1 MPEEESSGTDLE
13 RLLDHLDDYTLNV
26 HNYQSIQNA
35 LEAENSIEIPVLEK
49 LLSICARDLKD
60 DMKNSVNMLNILATT
75 LKKIKTMQSLPD
87 LVPSAI
93 AVLNILKTTAL
104 FNKVEALKTLCFE
117 IIMSYPDE
125 TLICISVN
133 HSSEIMEL
141 LNLYCHQRIP
151 LEIRLQ
157 PINIIIKLLKIL
169 PPEKRTA
176 FVKEGISIWFS
187 KIVPTIV
194 SVTSST
200 PHVLEALELLT
211 DELVHIDYADNPQ
224 WRVVLECIYT
234 PQKYPAL
241 MKNLLEIDN
250 DDWHRLWIVFIKLL
264 KNQITKSTNTVG
276 SPINSML
283 PVVEMAFK
291 MDVTNRC
298 RAFSCWN
305 VLIDNFSTETNEVYI
320 NKRIKLLIIPL
331 TSNNAKVEETAIAKL
346 KTWWHLMSRFYTRMD
361 KFSDMI
367 LIPFLHF
374 CFGKPVASDKPMII
388 PGMISEATKVQVV
401 QAFINII
408 GHADCDGCVALPK
421 LKGKLISTKLLVS
434 HWKDWIHALNIVIP
448 FCAESN
454 EFTEQHIKCFWKSFI
469 MTIGELAENNIRRD
483 VFNEVLGLM
492 KKLTVGCHD
501 SLAEI
506 ILNNLI
512 LILFDKD
519 DKIKPLLKSK
529 DEQNAPIHKIITII
543 LKLPLSNLEN
553 RHLVVQNFKVLC
565 RFLVEE
571 AFKTSSHTI
580 ECILKYLPP
589 NGFLLWIA
597 LADTMSELLYTSCPR
612 MLCRMLLWPFQI
624 MDIFVNE
631 QLATTAWLKMYKCVY
646 PSLNMTNINED
657 IIKTLEVYNSDK
669 SSTMTILN
677 VAILMLNQK
686 IQAGDDSD
694 FIKEAEFL
702 LKIMGKLELSN
713 ITSIFASLAEVIVLM
728 LKKLCQNTNI
738 KAAKSAISIIAI
750 ILKMCPQ
757 TSNDCVNEED
767 YLNQLD
773 SIFNSLESVLKEET
787 YSKLKSIL
795 VDPLK
800 NCASYF
806 KNRQVLR
813 SHVLTIFKNVA
824 SNDENIEITVK
835 DLIKV
840 FEEDENIPN
849 QDTENGL
856 LKQSVDKINFTTP
869 SSKTIAKKQ
878 KKKEVNSV
886 NTVTENGEEYIVVKS
901 SWKFNPRKL
910 TDNQKEK
917 FQRKREDI
925 PALYQDLSQSQDE
938 FKLTTWKTD
947 SQDTT
952 TTTSKST
959 SEQGKEDVSS
969 ILKNMPSSEFVPKI
983 LENIMGKDKV
993 ENDQKGTLTKEN
1005 SPSDTGTDINKQE
1018 VKKDETN
1025 KQQLTV
1031 RDTKSPRL
1039 ALKDRVFRNVRNL
1052 IEKSNLSKEANE
1064 VNSILPENGSKT
1076 PVMKAKPPANLTNS
1090 APTLICVDRP
1100 SRVKRKPK
1108 KFDDL
1113 EAFSLKK
1120 RRHSSG
1126 QNDSPS
1132 DSELIESNTPP
1143 TNILNDPT
1151 KEPEIPKVDE
1161 KESTEINDKKLQI
1174 NLKEANASD
1183 KEINTEETLNQTN
1196 ISICEDKNDA
1206 NDKTSESDNKQ
1217 NEEAQEEKAV
1227 DISNEKLMES
1237 PGDVDKD
1244 KNSQIN
1250 TPSADKNKLPDVQK
1264 SSKKSVTK
1272 KSRIEKELAI
1282 DMVEGHPFL
1291 KVQSEKRLTRK
1302 AISNSPRTRKSLSE
1316 KCTKK
1321 KLEMKTPKAD
1331 KKTKDKERSISI
1343 KETQNTNTEDT
1354 MASQDV
1360 IESSQDS
1367 TITTISVKSC
1377 KSIGKKVV
1385 DASLNS
1391 TKCDNETETQNLL
1404 EDSPNIG
1411 FSAHAESKDD
1421 IELPLNKTVDEKS
1434 LIDLTENMDT
1444 EPINVDDE
1452 VIIINDDDDQSI
1464 PVSIEDKSVEQN
1476 TQNTALAETQS
1487 LDPSIFINEE
1497 ENNVP
1502 KVNIVND
1509 KEAALKESSAENVI
1523 DNDVT
1528 NASLNAT
1535 SSEETKTMTDSVLA
1549 TIEKED
1555 SNAQLKDEEQRKQD
1569 FFNNTLEISPI
1580 KTLSPVRDKKSP
1592 SPETSSDY
1600 VVIKLSSPVQS
1611 NGEPFDK
1618 MESPEFF
1625 TEEKISPDK
1634 RDQSP
1639 PREEVSV
1646 TNTSPSSSLSLKKN
1660 RPQVRSGG
1668 RAAQMLGLCVPDRLQ
1683 TIMMSE
1689 KSLDG
1694 EEIKKS
1700 PSLNTSARRNLRILY
1715 NSSTGETNDNSD
1727 EQEDSE
1733 NFLKFKRNL
1742 PSTDCSPSGPILK
1755 RKLIDITDETTAS
1768 PASKRKRVSFHD
1780 PPVSTTICVKKY
1792 IEPGGVRSPQNSAIK
1807 RQERQLRSQL
1817 ATKSPKRLENVF
1829 KLDSVL
1835 TKAVES
1841 FTEPNVIVNTN
1852 EDSEM
1857 SSIEQTPIVQVIK
1870 TTDLNDTDPICS
1882 KLIDCKD
1889 PISNIAS
1896 ELSSPAM
1903 KVLLIKE
1910 FEGKINTVGDLAK
1923 LTELEI
1929 NRLCIKAPKV
1939 QVAEKVLNDYLKK
1952 IIQAE
1957 EEMSPTIEAAMNES
1971 SIVEDKLP
1979 IVMQTNDVVVEN
1991 IGMQTDVLDLS
2002 SDSTQTDS
2010 ILTNHSSS
2018 QTDESGNKTTAE
2030 IVTTCLSE
2038 RTDFITNL
2046 CEKMDE
2052 ASKKKIVDNLSYN
2065 ALTEVLMKKMTKSNS
2080 DVLLNKVIEQ
2090 KSTLEPSNKNNTDRR
2105 LSIVQDYLCERFDY
2119 KDLILF
2125 CSDLLKKVYEK
2136 P

>member
-104 FNKVEALKTLCFE
+104 FNKVEALKTLSFE

-169 PPEKRTA
+169 PPEKKTV

-194 SVTSST
+194 SVNSSM

-211 DELVHIDYADNPQ
+211 EELVYIDYADNPQ

-241 MKNLLEIDN
+241 MKNLLEIGNDN
-250 DDWHRLWIVFIKLL
+250 WHRLWIVFIKLL

-298 RAFSCWN
+298 RAFTCWN

-408 GHADCDGCVALPK
+408 GHAHCDGCVALPK

-448 FCAESN
+448 FCAESS

-483 VFNEVLGLM
+483 VFNEVLGLI

-501 SLAEI
+501 NLAEI

-519 DKIKPLLKSK
+519 DKIKPLLKAK
-529 DEQNAPIHKIITII
+529 DEQSAPIHKIITII

-565 RFLVEE
+565 IFLVEE

-597 LADTMSELLYTSCPR
+597 LADTTSELHYTSCPR

-624 MDIFVNE
+624 MDLFVNE
-631 QLATTAWLKMYKCVY
+631 QLATLAWLKMYKCVY
-646 PSLNMTNINED
+646 TSLHMTNINED
-657 IIKTLEVYNSDK
+657 IIKTLEVCDSDK
-669 SSTMTILN
+669 SSNTTILN
-677 VAILMLNQK
+677 VAIVMLNQK
-686 IQAGDDSD
+686 IQAGDDSE

-702 LKIMGKLELSN
+702 SKIMGKIDELN
-713 ITSIFASLAEVIVLM
+713 ITSIFPSLAEVIVL
-728 LKKLCQNTNI
+728 LLEKLCQNTNV
-738 KAAKSAISIIAI
+738 KAAKSAISIFAF
-750 ILKMCPQ
+750 ILKLCPQ
-757 TSNDCVNEED
+757 SSNDCVNEED
-767 YLNQLD
+767 FLSQLE
-773 SIFNSLESVLKEET
+773 SIFNALESVLKVEA
-787 YSKLKSIL
+787 YSKLKSVL
-795 VDPLK
+795 LDPLK
-800 NCASYF
+800 NCASYL
-806 KNRQVLR
+806 KNREVLR
-813 SHVLTIFKNVA
+813 GHVLTILKNVA
-824 SNDENIEITVK
+824 SNEENMEISVQ

-840 FEEDENIPN
+840 FEDEKVSKV
-849 QDTENGL
+849 DTENGL
-856 LKQSVDKINFTTP
+856 INQSLEKVNFTTP
-869 SSKTIAKKQ
+869 SSKTITKKH
-878 KKKEVNSV
+878 KKKEINSV
-886 NTVTENGEEYIVVKS
+886 NTVMENGEEYIVVKS

-952 TTTSKST
+952 TTTSKSA

-993 ENDQKGTLTKEN
+993 ENDQKSAPAKEN
-1005 SPSDTGTDINKQE
+1005 TETDINKQE
-1018 VKKDETN
+1018 TKKDETN

-1031 RDTKSPRL
+1031 KDTKSPRL

-1052 IEKSNLSKEANE
+1052 IEKSNLSKETNE
-1064 VNSILPENGSKT
+1064 VNSIVPENGSKT
-1076 PVMKAKPPANLTNS
+1076 PLMKVKPAVNLTNS

-1113 EAFSLKK
+1113 EAFSQKK

-1132 DSELIESNTPP
+1132 DSEIMENNTPP
-1143 TNILNDPT
+1143 NILNDPT

-1161 KESTEINDKKLQI
+1161 NQSTEISNHEIQIKLI
-1174 NLKEANASD
+1174 ESKPSD
-1183 KEINTEETLNQTN
+1183 KEINTDESLNQTN
-1196 ISICEDKNDA
+1196 ISISEDKNDVD
-1206 NDKTSESDNKQ
+1206 DKSSELDNKGK
-1217 NEEAQEEKAV
+1217 ETREDKPVDVPSEKFF
-1227 DISNEKLMES
+1227 ET
-1237 PGDVDKD
+1237 PGDVDNKD
-1244 KNSQIN
+1244 KNSQFN

-1302 AISNSPRTRKSLSE
+1302 AISHSPRTRKSLSE
-1316 KCTKK
+1316 KCNKK

-1331 KKTKDKERSISI
+1331 KKVKDKERSISI
-1343 KETQNTNTEDT
+1343 KETQNTNNEDT

-1385 DASLNS
+1385 DAILNS
-1391 TKCDNETETQNLL
+1391 TKCDNDTETQNLL
-1404 EDSPNIG
+1404 EDSSNTGYTSNI
-1411 FSAHAESKDD
+1411 ESKDD
-1421 IELPLNKTVDEKS
+1421 IELPLNKTVDEKC

-1444 EPINVDDE
+1444 EPINADDE

-1464 PVSIEDKSVEQN
+1464 PVSSEDKSFEQN

-1487 LDPSIFINEE
+1487 LDPSIFINEG
-1497 ENNVP
+1497 ENNAP
-1502 KVNIVND
+1502 RVNIVD
-1509 KEAALKESSAENVI
+1509 DTVESALKENSTENVI

-1528 NASLNAT
+1528 NASLNAI
-1535 SSEETKTMTDSVLA
+1535 SSEETKTMTESVLA
-1549 TIEKED
+1549 IIEKED
-1555 SNAQLKDEEQRKQD
+1555 SNAQLKDEEKRKQD

-1611 NGEPFDK
+1611 NGEPFEK

-1683 TIMMSE
+1683 TIMMSD

-1694 EEIKKS
+1694 EENKKS

-1841 FTEPNVIVNTN
+1841 FTEANVIVNTN

-1889 PISNIAS
+1889 LISNIAS

-1939 QVAEKVLNDYLKK
+1939 QVAEKVLSDYLKK
-1952 IIQAE
+1952 IQQVD

-1971 SIVEDKLP
+1971 SITENKLS
-1979 IVMQTNDVVVEN
+1979 IEMQTNEVVLEN

-2010 ILTNHSSS
+2010 ISTNHSSS
-2018 QTDESGNKTTAE
+2018 QTYESGNKTTEE
-2030 IVTTCLSE
+2030 IVTSCLSE
-2038 RTDFITNL
+2038 RTDFVTNL

-2052 ASKKKIVDNLSYN
+2052 ASKKKIVDNLSFN
-2065 ALTEVLMKKMTKSNS
+2065 ALTELLVNKMTKSNS

-2090 KSTLEPSNKNNTDRR
+2090 KSTLEPSNKNIKDRR
-2105 LSIVQDYLCERFDY
+2105 LSIVQDYLCERFES

-2136 P
+2136 PS

>member
-1 MPEEESSGTDLE
+1 MPEEESTGTDLE
-13 RLLDHLDDYTLNV
+13 RLLDNSDDYALNV

-35 LEAENSIEIPVLEK
+35 LEAENIIEIPVLEK
-49 LLSICARDLKD
+49 LLSICARNLKD
-60 DMKNSVNMLNILATT
+60 DLKNSVNVLNILATV

-93 AVLNILKTTAL
+93 AVFDILKTIAL

-125 TLICISVN
+125 TLIFISVN
-133 HSSEIMEL
+133 HSIKILEL
-141 LNLYCHQRIP
+141 INLYCHQRIP
-151 LEIRLQ
+151 IEIRLQ
-157 PINIIIKLLKIL
+157 PINMIIKLLKFSQ
-169 PPEKRTA
+169 PKEKA
-176 FVKEGISIWFS
+176 IFVKAGVGIWFS
-187 KIVPTIV
+187 KVIPVIVCMN
-194 SVTSST
+194 SSF
-200 PHVLEALELLT
+200 PHLLEALELLT
-211 DELVHIDYADNPQ
+211 EELLHIDYADNPH

-234 PQKYPAL
+234 PQKYPADI
-241 MKNLLEIDN
+241 KDLLETGN
-250 DDWHRLWIVFIKLL
+250 ENWHRLWIIFIKLL

-291 MDVTNRC
+291 MDITNRC
-298 RAFSCWN
+298 RAFACWN

-331 TSNNAKVEETAIAKL
+331 TSNNAKVEQTAIAKL
-346 KTWWHLMSRFYTRMD
+346 KTWWHLISRFYTKID
-361 KFSDMI
+361 KFTDLI

-374 CFGKPVASDKPMII
+374 CFGKPVALDKPMII
-388 PGMISEATKVQVV
+388 PGMISVATKVQVV

-408 GHADCDGCVALPK
+408 GHANCEGCVSLPK
-421 LKGKLISTKLLVS
+421 LKGKLLSTKLLVS
-434 HWKDWIHALNIVIP
+434 HWKDWIHALNIVIQI
-448 FCAESN
+448 CAESS
-454 EFTEQHIKCFWKSFI
+454 EFSEQHIKCFWKSFI

-483 VFNEVLGLM
+483 VFNEVLVLI
-492 KKLTVGCHD
+492 KKLTVGCND
-501 SLAEI
+501 NMAEI
-506 ILNNLI
+506 ILNNLV

-529 DEQNAPIHKIITII
+529 DEHNAPIHKLITII

-553 RHLVVQNFKVLC
+553 RHLVLQNFKALC

-571 AFKTSSHTI
+571 GLKTSSHTI
-580 ECILKYLPP
+580 ECILKYLPS

-597 LADTMSELLYTSCPR
+597 LADTISELHYTSSPR

-631 QLATTAWLKMYKCVY
+631 QLATSAWLNMYKCVY
-646 PSLNMTNINED
+646 SSLHMTNVNDD
-657 IIKTLEVYNSDK
+657 IIKTLDVYNGDK
-669 SSTMTILN
+669 SSNITILN
-677 VAILMLNQK
+677 VAIVILNQK
-686 IQAGDDSD
+686 IEAGDDLK
-694 FIKEAEFL
+694 FIQEAEFL
-702 LKIMGKLELSN
+702 LKIISKIDIFN
-713 ITSIFASLAEVIVLM
+713 DITSIFPSLVEVIILM
-728 LKKLCQNTNI
+728 LHNLCKKTNV
-738 KAAKSAISIIAI
+738 KTARSAVSIIDI
-750 ILKMCPQ
+750 ILKLYSQ
-757 TSNDCVNEED
+757 TSNDCVNGDVLKHLE
-767 YLNQLD
+767 
-773 SIFNSLESVLKEET
+773 SIFTSLEPVLKVQA
-787 YSKLKSIL
+787 YSKLKYVL
-795 VDPLK
+795 LDGLK
-800 NCASYF
+800 NCASHL
-806 KNRQVLR
+806 KNQQVLKD
-813 SHVLTIFKNVA
+813 HVLAIYKNVA
-824 SNDENIEITVK
+824 SNEVDIEINMK
-835 DLIKV
+835 ELIKV
-840 FEEDENIPN
+840 FEEDDKSNV
-849 QDTENGL
+849 DTENGL
-856 LKQSVDKINFTTP
+856 MNQSMDKVNFTTP
-869 SSKTIAKKQ
+869 SSKPITKKH
-878 KKKEVNSV
+878 KKKEANIV

-901 SWKFNPRKL
+901 NWKFNPRKL

-938 FKLTTWKTD
+938 FKLRTWKTD
-947 SQDTT
+947 SQDATS
-952 TTTSKST
+952 TTSKST
-959 SEQGKEDVSS
+959 SEQGNEDVSS
-969 ILKNMPSSEFVPKI
+969 ILKNIPSSEFVPKI
-983 LENIMGKDKV
+983 LENIMGKDTR
-993 ENDQKGTLTKEN
+993 ENDQRSTPAKEN
-1005 SPSDTGTDINKQE
+1005 TVTDINKE
-1018 VKKDETN
+1018 TKKDEIKKLQITTTA
-1025 KQQLTV
+1025 K
-1031 RDTKSPRL
+1031 DAKSPRL

-1052 IEKSNLSKEANE
+1052 IEKSNLSKEAND
-1064 VNSILPENGSKT
+1064 VNSIVPENVPKT
-1076 PVMKAKPPANLTNS
+1076 PSIKEKPPTNLTNS
-1090 APTLICVDRP
+1090 APTLICADRP

-1120 RRHSSG
+1120 RRHSCG

-1132 DSELIESNTPP
+1132 DNEITESNTPP
-1143 TNILNDPT
+1143 PYIIN
-1151 KEPEIPKVDE
+1151 EPKMPKVDE
-1161 KESTEINDKKLQI
+1161 EQSKGIKNQEIQIKLKES
-1174 NLKEANASD
+1174 NASD
-1183 KEINTEETLNQTN
+1183 KKINTDETLNQTN
-1196 ISICEDKNDA
+1196 LSICEDKNDV
-1206 NDKTSESDNKQ
+1206 DDNLSKLDQTQ
-1217 NEEAQEEKAV
+1217 NEETKEEKPV
-1227 DISNEKLMES
+1227 DVPSEKLT
-1237 PGDVDKD
+1237 DVDD
-1244 KNSQIN
+1244 KERNSQFN
-1250 TPSADKNKLPDVQK
+1250 TPSADKNKLQDLQK

-1316 KCTKK
+1316 KCNKN

-1331 KKTKDKERSISI
+1331 KKVKDKERSISI
-1343 KETQNTNTEDT
+1343 KETQNTNNEDT
-1354 MASQDV
+1354 IASQDV

-1367 TITTISVKSC
+1367 TITTISVKSS
-1377 KSIGKKVV
+1377 KNIGKKIA
-1385 DASLNS
+1385 DASLNTS
-1391 TKCDNETETQNLL
+1391 KCDSETETQNLL
-1404 EDSPNIG
+1404 EDSQNHGNTSII
-1411 FSAHAESKDD
+1411 ENKDD
-1421 IELPLNKTVDEKS
+1421 TELPLNKTVEEKC

-1444 EPINVDDE
+1444 ESINMDDD

-1464 PVSIEDKSVEQN
+1464 PVSTEDKSVEQN
-1476 TQNTALAETQS
+1476 TENTAVAETQS
-1487 LDPSIFINEE
+1487 LDTFIFINEQ
-1497 ENNVP
+1497 ENIAP
-1502 KVNIVND
+1502 IVNLVD
-1509 KEAALKESSAENVI
+1509 DTVETNSLNENSAGNVT

-1535 SSEETKTMTDSVLA
+1535 PNDETKTMSESVLT
-1549 TIEKED
+1549 TIEKDD
-1555 SNAQLKDEEQRKQD
+1555 SNTRLKDEEKRKQD

-1580 KTLSPVRDKKSP
+1580 KTMSPVRDKKSP

-1618 MESPEFF
+1618 VESPEFF
-1625 TEEKISPDK
+1625 TEEKVSPDK

-1646 TNTSPSSSLSLKKN
+1646 TNTSPSSCLSLKKN
-1660 RPQVRSGG
+1660 RPQMRSSG

-1689 KSLDG
+1689 KSLDS
-1694 EEIKKS
+1694 EENKKS

-1715 NSSTGETNDNSD
+1715 NSCSGEKHDNSD

-1755 RKLIDITDETTAS
+1755 RKLVDITDETTAS

-1807 RQERQLRSQL
+1807 RQERQLRTQL
-1817 ATKSPKRLENVF
+1817 AIKSPKRLENVF

-1841 FTEPNVIVNTN
+1841 FTESNVTANTN

-1889 PISNIAS
+1889 PISNVAS

-1910 FEGKINTVGDLAK
+1910 FEGKINTIGDLAK

-1939 QVAEKVLNDYLKK
+1939 QVAEKVLSDYLKK
-1952 IIQAE
+1952 IIQAD
-1957 EEMSPTIEAAMNES
+1957 EEMSTTIEAAMNES
-1971 SIVEDKLP
+1971 SITENKSVE
-1979 IVMQTNDVVVEN
+1979 MQTIEVGVEN
-1991 IGMQTDVLDLS
+1991 IGMQTDVLVLS

-2010 ILTNHSSS
+2010 ISTIHSSA
-2018 QTDESGNKTTAE
+2018 QTEESGNKTTAE
-2030 IVTTCLSE
+2030 IVTTCLSK
-2038 RTDFITNL
+2038 RSDFVATI

-2052 ASKKKIVDNLSYN
+2052 ASKKKIVDNLPFN
-2065 ALTEVLMKKMTKSNS
+2065 ALSEMLMNKMTKSNS
-2080 DVLLNKVIEQ
+2080 GVLLNKVIEQ
-2090 KSTLEPSNKNNTDRR
+2090 KSTLDQTSENKEDSR
-2105 LSIVQDYLCERFDY
+2105 LSIVQDYLCERFES

-2125 CSDLLKKVYEK
+2125 CSKLLKKVYEK

>member
-104 FNKVEALKTLCFE
+104 FNKVEALKTLSFE

-169 PPEKRTA
+169 PPEKKTV

-194 SVTSST
+194 SVNSSM

-211 DELVHIDYADNPQ
+211 EELVYIDYADNPQ

-241 MKNLLEIDN
+241 MKNLLEIGNDN
-250 DDWHRLWIVFIKLL
+250 WHRLWIVFIKLL

-298 RAFSCWN
+298 RAFTCWN

-408 GHADCDGCVALPK
+408 GHAHCDGCVALPK

-448 FCAESN
+448 FCAESS

-483 VFNEVLGLM
+483 VFNEVLGLI

-501 SLAEI
+501 NLAEI

-519 DKIKPLLKSK
+519 DKIKPLLKAK
-529 DEQNAPIHKIITII
+529 DEQSAPIHKIITII

-565 RFLVEE
+565 IFLVEE

-597 LADTMSELLYTSCPR
+597 LADTTSELHYTSCPR

-624 MDIFVNE
+624 MDLFVNE
-631 QLATTAWLKMYKCVY
+631 QLATLAWLKMYKCVY
-646 PSLNMTNINED
+646 TSLHMTNINED
-657 IIKTLEVYNSDK
+657 IIKTLEVCDSDK
-669 SSTMTILN
+669 SSNTTILN
-677 VAILMLNQK
+677 VAIVMLNQK
-686 IQAGDDSD
+686 IQAGDDSE

-702 LKIMGKLELSN
+702 SKIMGKIDELN
-713 ITSIFASLAEVIVLM
+713 ITSIFPSLAEVIVL
-728 LKKLCQNTNI
+728 LLEKLCQNTNV
-738 KAAKSAISIIAI
+738 KAAKSAISIFAF
-750 ILKMCPQ
+750 ILKLCPQ
-757 TSNDCVNEED
+757 SSNDCVNEED
-767 YLNQLD
+767 FLSQLE
-773 SIFNSLESVLKEET
+773 SIFNALESVLKVEA
-787 YSKLKSIL
+787 YSKLKSVL
-795 VDPLK
+795 LDPLK
-800 NCASYF
+800 NCASYL
-806 KNRQVLR
+806 KNREVLR
-813 SHVLTIFKNVA
+813 GHVLTILKNVA
-824 SNDENIEITVK
+824 SNEENMEISVQ

-840 FEEDENIPN
+840 FEDEKVSKV
-849 QDTENGL
+849 DTENGL
-856 LKQSVDKINFTTP
+856 INQSLEKVNFTTP
-869 SSKTIAKKQ
+869 SSKTITKKH
-878 KKKEVNSV
+878 KKKEINSV
-886 NTVTENGEEYIVVKS
+886 NTVMENGEEYIVVKS

-952 TTTSKST
+952 TTTSKSA

-993 ENDQKGTLTKEN
+993 ENDQKSAPAKEN
-1005 SPSDTGTDINKQE
+1005 SPSDSEIM
-1018 VKKDETN
+1018 
-1025 KQQLTV
+1025 
-1031 RDTKSPRL
+1031 
-1039 ALKDRVFRNVRNL
+1039 
-1052 IEKSNLSKEANE
+1052 
-1064 VNSILPENGSKT
+1064 EN
-1076 PVMKAKPPANLTNS
+1076 
-1090 APTLICVDRP
+1090 
-1100 SRVKRKPK
+1100 
-1108 KFDDL
+1108 
-1113 EAFSLKK
+1113 
-1120 RRHSSG
+1120 
-1126 QNDSPS
+1126 
-1132 DSELIESNTPP
+1132 NTPP
-1143 TNILNDPT
+1143 NILNDPT

-1161 KESTEINDKKLQI
+1161 NQSTEISNHEIQIKLI
-1174 NLKEANASD
+1174 ESKPSD
-1183 KEINTEETLNQTN
+1183 KEINTDESLNQTN
-1196 ISICEDKNDA
+1196 ISISEDKNDVD
-1206 NDKTSESDNKQ
+1206 DKSSELDNKGK
-1217 NEEAQEEKAV
+1217 ETREDKPVDVPSEKFF
-1227 DISNEKLMES
+1227 ET
-1237 PGDVDKD
+1237 PGDVDNKD
-1244 KNSQIN
+1244 KNSQFN

-1302 AISNSPRTRKSLSE
+1302 AISHSPRTRKSLSE
-1316 KCTKK
+1316 KCNKK

-1331 KKTKDKERSISI
+1331 KKVKDKERSISI
-1343 KETQNTNTEDT
+1343 KETQNTNNEDT

-1385 DASLNS
+1385 DAILNS
-1391 TKCDNETETQNLL
+1391 TKCDNDTETQNLL
-1404 EDSPNIG
+1404 EDSSNTGYTSNI
-1411 FSAHAESKDD
+1411 ESKDD
-1421 IELPLNKTVDEKS
+1421 IELPLNKTVDEKC

-1444 EPINVDDE
+1444 EPINADDE

-1464 PVSIEDKSVEQN
+1464 PVSSEDKSFEQN

-1487 LDPSIFINEE
+1487 LDPSIFINEG
-1497 ENNVP
+1497 ENNAP
-1502 KVNIVND
+1502 RVNIVD
-1509 KEAALKESSAENVI
+1509 DTVESALKENSTENVI

-1528 NASLNAT
+1528 NASLNAI
-1535 SSEETKTMTDSVLA
+1535 SSEETKTMTESVLA
-1549 TIEKED
+1549 IIEKED
-1555 SNAQLKDEEQRKQD
+1555 SNAQLKDEEKRKQD

-1611 NGEPFDK
+1611 NGEPFEK

-1683 TIMMSE
+1683 TIMMSD

-1694 EEIKKS
+1694 EENKKS

-1841 FTEPNVIVNTN
+1841 FTEANVIVNTN

-1889 PISNIAS
+1889 LISNIAS

-1939 QVAEKVLNDYLKK
+1939 QVAEKVLSDYLKK
-1952 IIQAE
+1952 IQQVD

-1971 SIVEDKLP
+1971 SITENKLS
-1979 IVMQTNDVVVEN
+1979 IEMQTNEVVLEN

-2010 ILTNHSSS
+2010 ISTNHSSS
-2018 QTDESGNKTTAE
+2018 QTYESGNKTTEE
-2030 IVTTCLSE
+2030 IVTSCLSE
-2038 RTDFITNL
+2038 RTDFVTNL

-2052 ASKKKIVDNLSYN
+2052 ASKKKIVDNLSFN
-2065 ALTEVLMKKMTKSNS
+2065 ALTELLVNKMTKSNS

-2090 KSTLEPSNKNNTDRR
+2090 KSTLEPSNKNIKDRR
-2105 LSIVQDYLCERFDY
+2105 LSIVQDYLCERFES

-2136 P
+2136 PS